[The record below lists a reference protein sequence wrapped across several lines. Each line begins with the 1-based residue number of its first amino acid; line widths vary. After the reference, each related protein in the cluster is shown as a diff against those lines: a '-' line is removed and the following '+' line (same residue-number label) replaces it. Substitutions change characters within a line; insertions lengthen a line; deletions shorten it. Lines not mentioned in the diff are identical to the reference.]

1 MSKKSRRSSGRKAK
15 ATTAIDRP
23 FEASVLNRATK
34 IAGAYRLV
42 LERHDEVGF
51 IGSSVEM
58 PTVFADGP
66 TPDACVEAVHT
77 ALCYAVA
84 TMLEQGQSPPAPAST
99 GTRNVQ
105 VNVRLTADEKF
116 VLQEAARRLG
126 FKGVSDFVRNAALD
140 RTHAA

>member
-1 MSKKSRRSSGRKAK
+1 MPTKSRRSFGRRAK
-15 ATTAIDRP
+15 ATRAIDRP
-23 FEASVLNRATK
+23 FEAGLLRQAEK
-34 IAGAYRLV
+34 IAGAYRFV
-42 LERHDEVGF
+42 LERHDDVGF

-66 TPDACVEAVHT
+66 TPDACVAAVHT
-77 ALCYAVA
+77 ALGYAVA

-99 GTRNVQ
+99 GARNVQ

-116 VLQEAARRLG
+116 LLQETARRLG